1 MRAYLCDRECLD
13 AIVSPQVKDAAAFA
27 AENQFNSN
35 GERMTSEDMT
45 AAYKAYVDGKHDKR
59 TKAYNILVQ
68 WPGVLSD
75 PQILHAVGP
84 GQPLDQQRDALA
96 LYNKLCEKYSVIV

>member
-1 MRAYLCDRECLD
+1 MHGLTIVRVRAYLSDRECLD
-13 AIVSPQVKDAAAFA
+13 AIVSPQIKDAAAFA

-68 WPGVLSD
+68 WPGVLSLSL
-75 PQILHAVGP
+75 IH
-84 GQPLDQQRDALA
+84 
-96 LYNKLCEKYSVIV
+96 I